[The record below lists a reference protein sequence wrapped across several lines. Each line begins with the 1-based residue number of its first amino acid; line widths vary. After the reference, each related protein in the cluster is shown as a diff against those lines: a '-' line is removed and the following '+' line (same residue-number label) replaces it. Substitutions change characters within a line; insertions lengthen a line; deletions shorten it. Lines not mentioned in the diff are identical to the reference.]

1 MIAFQQIE
9 STKVGEM
16 AKNLNLKLAKKLES
30 LRKTWTI
37 WFKFSASFVASTN
50 DRVGW

>member
-16 AKNLNLKLAKKLES
+16 AKNLN
-30 LRKTWTI
+30 
-37 WFKFSASFVASTN
+37 
-50 DRVGW
+50 